1 MQLAYAP
8 GMSKEKYTGP
18 RVQRRLHWLKVLV
31 AEGGGPTSVGAA
43 VGTPP
48 SHISAMTAGR
58 RGVGDALADSLESA
72 FGRPNGWMDRPIPEA
87 EAPLGNPTSEAS
99 KPTLAQALEVVATK
113 LNLLT
118 DDQREMVAQRL
129 QTLARA
135 PDSQRAREAV
145 LATLEPSAQES
156 DAQQQATIAPELQ
169 EQARKRHQE
178 ALLQAN
184 NSPYDG
190 KKRHSA

>member
-8 GMSKEKYTGP
+8 SMSKEKYTGP

-72 FGRPNGWMDRPIPEA
+72 FGRPNGWMDRPIPETD
-87 EAPLGNPTSEAS
+87 APLADTPSQVS
-99 KPTLAQALEVVATK
+99 RPTLAQALEVVLDAMAQSTAKAELKQLLPMLVETNAAAYRARLGELLGQSLQKQPSIADK
-113 LNLLT
+113 LLAIPS
-118 DDQREMVAQRL
+118 EVESPRL
-129 QTLARA
+129 
-135 PDSQRAREAV
+135 SQRATE
-145 LATLEPSAQES
+145 
-156 DAQQQATIAPELQ
+156 
-169 EQARKRHQE
+169 K
-178 ALLQAN
+178 
-184 NSPYDG
+184 
-190 KKRHSA
+190 

>member
-8 GMSKEKYTGP
+8 SMSKEKYTGP

-72 FGRPNGWMDRPIPEA
+72 FGRPNGWMDRPIPETDA
-87 EAPLGNPTSEAS
+87 QLADTPSQIS
-99 KPTLAQALEVVATK
+99 RPTLAQALEVVAGALYAADDLTIDQVRP
-113 LNLLT
+113 LLS
-118 DDQREMVAQRL
+118 RL
-129 QTLARA
+129 V
-135 PDSQRAREAV
+135 D
-145 LATLEPSAQES
+145 EPSRAAEIVPRLS
-156 DAQQQATIAPELQ
+156 
-169 EQARKRHQE
+169 
-178 ALLQAN
+178 ALLSS
-184 NSPYDG
+184 NSGAAIETAAFAG
-190 KKRHSA
+190 KPKSAVASSQPVSAGEFVKR

>member
-87 EAPLGNPTSEAS
+87 EAPLGNPISEAS
-99 KPTLAQALEVVATK
+99 KPTLAQALEVVALEVGRLPPLVQSAGRDALTK
-113 LNLLT
+113 WAAGNASA
-118 DDQREMVAQRL
+118 E
-129 QTLARA
+129 QTA
-135 PDSQRAREAV
+135 AV
-145 LATLEPSAQES
+145 LAALAQ
-156 DAQQQATIAPELQ
+156 AAAKLP
-169 EQARKRHQE
+169 AMGA
-178 ALLQAN
+178 ALAET
-184 NSPYDG
+184 PVPRPA
-190 KKRHSA
+190 KHET